1 MAFIICDDHNLS
13 VEADGMD
20 PADAKKH
27 MLNASHPNPT
37 AIEKEVI
44 DGAGLRQLLEQNDPG
59 PKLVPGS
66 VAVENRALLEP
77 HAAATEETLERRP
90 GAVSGASPS

>member
-20 PADAKKH
+20 PAAAKQN
-27 MLNASHPNPT
+27 MLTDSKPNPT

-44 DGAGLRQLLEQNDPG
+44 EFGRVHRDCNIRILSD
-59 PKLVPGS
+59 
-66 VAVENRALLEP
+66 
-77 HAAATEETLERRP
+77 
-90 GAVSGASPS
+90 